1 MKLKLQ
7 KCSFFKKHI
16 QYLGHLISDEGIQPL
31 LEKLESIAK
40 MPIPK
45 NAKQVKQFLGLVG
58 YYRKFIPRFAD
69 ISRILTKLTRK
80 DQEFKWILEC
90 DKCFHMLKDY
100 LQEAPIL
107 RYLDPAASY
116 TLHRRFK
123 VCLCRCTHTMT
134 G

>member
-1 MKLKLQ
+1 
-7 KCSFFKKHI
+7 
-16 QYLGHLISDEGIQPL
+16 
-31 LEKLESIAK
+31 

-80 DQEFKWILEC
+80 DQEFKWTPEC

-100 LQEAPIL
+100 LQEAPDSEISGPSSKL
-107 RYLDPAASY
+107 H
-116 TLHRRFK
+116 TLHRCFK
-123 VCLCRCTHTMT
+123 ICLCSVLTQ
-134 G
+134 